1 MDIDNWRLLEPV
13 KIGTMPLRN
22 RIVMPP
28 METIHNNA
36 DGSVSQDTID
46 YYAER
51 AKGGVGLIIV
61 QNTCVDS
68 IASRSAIGQ
77 LRADSDHMIAGLSKL
92 AEAIKVNGAVAVL
105 QLGHGGRETNPE
117 CNPGVQNVAPSP
129 IPSDAVGV
137 MPKELTIEEIEAIQ
151 NAWANAA
158 RRAKDAGFDGV
169 EIHGAHGYLIC
180 QFISPKT
187 NLRKDKYGGP
197 LANRAKFVLEVIE
210 KVRAMVGDDLIV
222 GFRMSGDEY
231 VSGGLTLDEAAKYAK
246 MVADTG
252 KIDYIHVSAATYESF
267 PHMVAPI
274 YYERGH
280 LVHLAE
286 GVKKLVKNVPI
297 ITVGSHNI
305 QTGEKALQE
314 GKADLVAI
322 GRGLIAE
329 PELPNKLA
337 AGKIEDIR
345 PCTLCNEYCIAHLF
359 KAIPVRCAINPAVG
373 REATFKMTPAAKK
386 RKVMVIGGGIA
397 GMEAARTAAIR
408 GHDVTL
414 VEKSNKL
421 GGHLIEA
428 SAPEFKGPIKDLL
441 GWAERQIN
449 EGNIKVQLN
458 TEATPDLIKE
468 TNPDAL
474 IVAVGSEFIVP
485 AVPGNNKPSVVMAND
500 VLLGQKKVGGKVV
513 VIGGGIVG
521 CETALH
527 IAEALKKNVTV
538 IEMLDEILVEHES
551 FHRQVL
557 MERLEAA
564 GVEIRTG
571 WILKEITDK
580 GVVCEDKNWQ
590 THEVVADT
598 VVIGIGLK
606 ARGEL
611 VEKLKGLASEVYPI
625 GDCVEARQIGNA
637 FEEAWRAVLLIE
649 EEETN

>member
-1 MDIDNWRLLEPV
+1 
-13 KIGTMPLRN
+13 
-22 RIVMPP
+22 
-28 METIHNNA
+28 
-36 DGSVSQDTID
+36 
-46 YYAER
+46 
-51 AKGGVGLIIV
+51 
-61 QNTCVDS
+61 
-68 IASRSAIGQ
+68 
-77 LRADSDHMIAGLSKL
+77 
-92 AEAIKVNGAVAVL
+92 
-105 QLGHGGRETNPE
+105 
-117 CNPGVQNVAPSP
+117 
-129 IPSDAVGV
+129 
-137 MPKELTIEEIEAIQ
+137 
-151 NAWANAA
+151 
-158 RRAKDAGFDGV
+158 
-169 EIHGAHGYLIC
+169 
-180 QFISPKT
+180 
-187 NLRKDKYGGP
+187 
-197 LANRAKFVLEVIE
+197 
-210 KVRAMVGDDLIV
+210 
-222 GFRMSGDEY
+222 
-231 VSGGLTLDEAAKYAK
+231 
-246 MVADTG
+246 
-252 KIDYIHVSAATYESF
+252 
-267 PHMVAPI
+267 
-274 YYERGH
+274 
-280 LVHLAE
+280 
-286 GVKKLVKNVPI
+286 
-297 ITVGSHNI
+297 
-305 QTGEKALQE
+305 
-314 GKADLVAI
+314 
-322 GRGLIAE
+322 
-329 PELPNKLA
+329 
-337 AGKIEDIR
+337 
-345 PCTLCNEYCIAHLF
+345 
-359 KAIPVRCAINPAVG
+359 
-373 REATFKMTPAAKK
+373 
-386 RKVMVIGGGIA
+386 MVIGGGIA